1 MPNIRDIAPKADEP
15 ATRAG
20 QFLVRRGHVVM
31 KEFRDFGSFK
41 CDHGTKL
48 SVQTL
53 VFAIASGTNGER
65 TFGIKLE
72 HENPNKYDESCLIDF
87 DELKELLLAIKFLL
101 QLAQEKQGTVS
112 DYTEYQYV
120 SRDSFTVGYFQD
132 VSGRQQAFIDVSPG
146 GGMMF
151 VGFEGLRKLFEFIK
165 AGREH
170 LISKGAGVDATVSF
184 APDQPSDAL

>member
-1 MPNIRDIAPKADEP
+1 MPHVRDLAPRPEEP

-20 QFLVRRGHVVM
+20 QFLVKRGHVVM

-41 CDHGTKL
+41 CQYGTKL
-48 SVQTL
+48 SIQTL
-53 VFAIASGTNGER
+53 VFAIASGASGER

-72 HENPNKYDESCLIDF
+72 HENPNKWDESCLIDF

-101 QLAQEKQGTVS
+101 QLAQDKQRSVT

-120 SRDSFTVGYFQD
+120 SRDSFKVGFYQD
-132 VSGRQQAFIDVSPG
+132 ANGRQEAFIDVSPG

-151 VGFEGLRKLFEFIK
+151 LGFENLRKLFEFIK

-170 LISKGAGVDATVSF
+170 LISKGAGVDATVTMASG
-184 APDQPSDAL
+184 

>member
-1 MPNIRDIAPKADEP
+1 MTNIRDIAPKPQEP

-20 QFLVRRGHVVM
+20 QFLIKRGHVVL
-31 KEFRDFGSFK
+31 KEFRDIGSFK

-53 VFAIASGTNGER
+53 IFAIASGGSGDR

-72 HENPNKYDESCLIDF
+72 HANPNKYDESCLIDF
-87 DELKELLLAIKFLL
+87 DELKELLIAIKYLL
-101 QLAQEKQGTVS
+101 QLAQEKQGTRC

-120 SRDSFTVGYFQD
+120 SKDSFTVGFFQEN
-132 VSGRQQAFIDVSPG
+132 SGRQQVFVDVSPG

-151 VGFEGLRKLFEFIK
+151 ISFDHLRKLFELIK

-170 LISKGAGVDATVSF
+170 LISKGAGTEATVTSVTG
-184 APDQPSDAL
+184 